1 LLSGLEI
8 ITAEIDAAMAVAADE
23 RFDKHNT
30 DCTFLAVSN
39 EMTEKAARS
48 VRQQWKAFGFF
59 HDEPNLKIGLA
70 TWSEILG
77 AARARLEAFR
87 EKLDY
92 TATKDEGIALLHSKY
107 SQYLPQSLQPKQPI
121 ED

>member
-1 LLSGLEI
+1 
-8 ITAEIDAAMAVAADE
+8 MAVAADE

-70 TWSEILG
+70 TWSETLG
-77 AARARLEAFR
+77 ASRARLEAFR
-87 EKLDY
+87 AKLDY
-92 TATKDEGIALLHSKY
+92 TTTKDEGMALLHSKY
-107 SQYLPQSLQPKQPI
+107 SQYLFQSLLLK
-121 ED
+121 